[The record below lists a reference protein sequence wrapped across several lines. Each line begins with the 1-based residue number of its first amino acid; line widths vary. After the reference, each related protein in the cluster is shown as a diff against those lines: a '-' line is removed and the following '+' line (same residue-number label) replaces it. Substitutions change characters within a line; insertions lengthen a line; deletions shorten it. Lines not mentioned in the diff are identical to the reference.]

1 MLTDEAP
8 RNTER
13 TEGGP
18 QQHNCGAAIWGF
30 ALFVNSTKKVA
41 ARKDGHSCVGK
52 LWLDLALQVAPC
64 HPKGAQSGAQ

>member
-18 QQHNCGAAIWGF
+18 QQHHCGAAIWGF
-30 ALFVNSTKKVA
+30 ALFVNSKKKVA

-52 LWLDLALQVAPC
+52 LI
-64 HPKGAQSGAQ
+64 